1 MLISYSLLRL
11 GSDFHELVPRA
22 DKTKIKYRENR
33 VRPYE
38 LEQVDMLKCLR
49 ALETTRVL
57 IKTRRV
63 ISNESDKKL
72 GFMYNVIVPFSL
84 HTACIWCILID
95 LHTVGARGSSVSVP
109 FDYKLDLRRS
119 IPCRCKGLF
128 L

>member
-11 GSDFHELVPRA
+11 GSDFHELTPRA
-22 DKTKIKYRENR
+22 DKTKIKHRENR

-57 IKTRRV
+57 IKTRNV

-72 GFMYNVIVPFSL
+72 GFMYNVIV
-84 HTACIWCILID
+84 
-95 LHTVGARGSSVSVP
+95 
-109 FDYKLDLRRS
+109 
-119 IPCRCKGLF
+119 LF
-128 L
+128 LCIRHAYAVS